1 MRKSAPLIAT
11 VALTGALL
19 LALSPLG
26 AQVAGSDHE
35 SHLKA
40 YDRHKAMASSSP
52 YKNLSWSFVGP
63 TNISG
68 RIADVAVAD
77 RGASRR
83 LYAGSCCGGVWTS
96 DDLGQT
102 WLWAS
107 LALYVLIGACWL
119 PVVYLQIK
127 MRNLAEAAVAAGEAK
142 LGEAYRR
149 LSRIWFWLGWPAFL
163 SMLVIFWLMIAKPA

>member
-1 MRKSAPLIAT
+1 MGAT
-11 VALTGALL
+11 VYLALKFLHVIGASVLFGTGLGIAYFLFRAERKEEPAALAATLRGVVIADYVFTATAAIAQPLTGFAL
-19 LALSPLG
+19 
-26 AQVAGSDHE
+26 VH
-35 SHLKA
+35 
-40 YDRHKAMASSSP
+40 
-52 YKNLSWSFVGP
+52 VG
-63 TNISG
+63 G
-68 RIADVAVAD
+68 
-77 RGASRR
+77 
-83 LYAGSCCGGVWTS
+83 Y
-96 DDLGQT
+96 DLGQT

>member
-1 MRKSAPLIAT
+1 MGAT
-11 VALTGALL
+11 VYLALKFLHMIGASVLFGTGLGIAYFLFRAERKEEPAALAGALRTVVIADYVFTATAAIAQPLTGFAL
-19 LALSPLG
+19 
-26 AQVAGSDHE
+26 VH
-35 SHLKA
+35 
-40 YDRHKAMASSSP
+40 
-52 YKNLSWSFVGP
+52 VG
-63 TNISG
+63 G
-68 RIADVAVAD
+68 
-77 RGASRR
+77 
-83 LYAGSCCGGVWTS
+83 Y
-96 DDLGQT
+96 DLGQT